1 MQRAFIQK
9 HEEDITPLREKGTAH
24 MSRQVAQK
32 VIQMVNWYPGGH
44 SALLVIKNTKHLYAA
59 LKSMFFSMELRK
71 NWTTYSLLVQF
82 KLIND
87 PFT

>member
-24 MSRQVAQK
+24 MSRQVTQK

-44 SALLVIKNTKHLYAA
+44 SALLVIKKHKA
-59 LKSMFFSMELRK
+59 
-71 NWTTYSLLVQF
+71 SLCCF
-82 KLIND
+82 KINVFQYGVEKKLD
-87 PFT
+87 CLFAVGAI